1 MFQVALVSDQHD
13 NDIGV
18 SVVPQFLQPSSH
30 VGVCRMF
37 GDIVYEK
44 RPDCSTIV
52 TAQSTSTF
60 GEPE

>member
-30 VGVCRMF
+30 VGVCRVF
-37 GDIVYEK
+37 GDIVYE
-44 RPDCSTIV
+44 
-52 TAQSTSTF
+52 
-60 GEPE
+60 